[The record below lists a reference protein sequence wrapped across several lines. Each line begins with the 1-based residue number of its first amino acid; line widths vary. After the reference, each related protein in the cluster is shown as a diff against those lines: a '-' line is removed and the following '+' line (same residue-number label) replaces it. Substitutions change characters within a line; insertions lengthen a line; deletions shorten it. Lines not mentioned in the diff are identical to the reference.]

1 MKRLISLLLVFIM
14 LFSIAGCTTDS
25 APQKPEDKDVSEPIV
40 SETGSSEVDDTKEIS
55 DSLTI
60 AVASD
65 ITSLD
70 PHVGKEIAA
79 VVVTNNIYATLL
91 QLDENGEVVPYVA
104 ESWNVVD
111 DKTIDFKIREDI
123 TFHDGTKLTA
133 EDVAF
138 SLNRAIESKYISYI
152 INYASNAEVIDEYTV
167 RLNLIAPYVGSL
179 INLTVPFTAIVPKA
193 LVESNPDALIEKPIG
208 CGPYE
213 FVEWQ
218 HGNYCKIKAYDGYF
232 LGKAK
237 TENITFR
244 IIPEAS
250 QRTIALE
257 TGEVDLVYDLPVNEL
272 SIVNDNE
279 NLQLFSTP
287 SLTTWYISMN
297 TEKEKLSDVRV
308 RQAIRYAINVQEIID
323 SVLYGAGKPANSL
336 VPPAAKG
343 YVEDVPFY
351 EQDIEKAKQL
361 LADAGYP
368 NGLELS
374 LAVAE
379 DTTRVAVCQVIQ
391 NQLAKAGI
399 NVKIDT
405 YDASTYYD
413 HANKSEF
420 DLAFYFWICAAGHA
434 DYQYYSLL
442 HSSQKGSGGNRS
454 FYDNKEA
461 DKYIEIARNTLDTDV
476 SLENYKKLEEIVYA
490 ESPNAILLYTNLNV
504 GASSKVDGFV
514 MQPAGYHNLETVV
527 VYK

>member
-1 MKRLISLLLVFIM
+1 MKKFICLLLVLSM
-14 LFSIAGCTTDS
+14 LFGITGCSS
-25 APQKPEDKDVSEPIV
+25 APEETIKDSEPIEG
-40 SETGSSEVDDTKEIS
+40 ETGSSEIDETKEAS
-55 DSLTI
+55 DTLTI

-70 PHVGKEIAA
+70 PHVGKEVAA

-91 QLDENGEVVPYVA
+91 TLDENGEVAPYVA

-123 TFHDGTKLTA
+123 TFHDGSKLTA

-152 INYASNAEVIDEYTV
+152 INYASNAEVIDEYNV
-167 RLNLIAPYVGSL
+167 RLHLNAPYVGSL

-193 LVESNPDALIEKPIG
+193 VVEANENALIEKPIG

-213 FVEWQ
+213 FVEWE

-232 LGKAK
+232 MDKAK
-237 TENITFR
+237 TENIIFR
-244 IIPEAS
+244 IIPEGA

-272 SIVNDNE
+272 SIVKDNE
-279 NLQLFSTP
+279 NLQLYSTP
-287 SLTTWYISMN
+287 SLNTWYISMN
-297 TEKEKLSDVRV
+297 NDKEPLSDIRV
-308 RQAIRYAINVQEIID
+308 RQAIRYSINAQEIID
-323 SVLYGAGKPANSL
+323 SILYGAGEVANSI
-336 VPPAAKG
+336 VPPAATG
-343 YVEDVPFY
+343 YVEGVPAY

-368 NGLELS
+368 DGLNLS

-399 NVKIDT
+399 NVKIDI
-405 YDASTYYD
+405 YDSSTYYD
-413 HANKSEF
+413 HANKGEF

-442 HSSQKGSGGNRS
+442 HSSQKGPGGNRS
-454 FYDNKEA
+454 FYDNDKA
-461 DKYIEIARNTLDTDV
+461 DAYIEAARNTLDTKV
-476 SLENYKKLEEIVYA
+476 SLENYKKLEEIVYE
-490 ESPNAILLYTNLNV
+490 ESPNAILCYTNLNV
-504 GASSKVDGFV
+504 GASRKVDGFV